1 MLVSWPEEDDT
12 VSVISSLRASE
23 PLVVGKLCEVTEKK
37 AKYPARVHATGT
49 CKCKVYMYL

>member
-23 PLVVGKLCEVTEKK
+23 PQVVGKLCEVTEKK
-37 AKYPARVHATGT
+37 AKYSARVHATGKFT
-49 CKCKVYMYL
+49 VYMYM